1 MHAVIFRPA
10 LFLCILLPGEM
21 QVEALQQRPQ
31 VPARLAAGQDSEPSL
46 TPNTH
51 ALRSSSTLLVP
62 SLRLSAGPPAT
73 LSLPASTGQSNPLAG
88 FPVSCRPLGTSGNS
102 VTWRRGCRGS
112 FQANMPDCL
121 AVFGVVTPNCGL
133 PRWR

>member
-1 MHAVIFRPA
+1 
-10 LFLCILLPGEM
+10 M
-21 QVEALQQRPQ
+21 QALQQRSQ
-31 VPARLAAGQDSEPSL
+31 VPARLAGGQDSEPSL
-46 TPNTH
+46 TCNMH

-62 SLRLSAGPPAT
+62 NLRLSGGDPAT
-73 LSLPASTGQSNPLAG
+73 SPSRLDWPELPSSWLPSELLA
-88 FPVSCRPLGTSGNS
+88 TWNKGNS
-102 VTWRRGCRGS
+102 VTWRRGCQGS